1 MGELCKETS
10 VEIIPTKKTGVVADK
25 IDVRM
30 DIEHNEEVLHDIL
43 QRNSVEVTTSKPIS
57 EQLLSSRRIKKILYK
72 ADKFDNNFVRLMKK
86 YAIKNALICNSKENV
101 ASERAKFID
110 CLVNQIQDDEI
121 IKQNKERF
129 PNHDLNKIKIKS
141 GKKTICGDK
150 VYETL
155 YDFRGR
161 KNSDDFFLDLDW
173 FMVYSDSDE

>member
-1 MGELCKETS
+1 MPLFATL
-10 VEIIPTKKTGVVADK
+10 KKTSLRKG
-25 IDVRM
+25 
-30 DIEHNEEVLHDIL
+30 
-43 QRNSVEVTTSKPIS
+43 QNSLTV
-57 EQLLSSRRIKKILYK
+57 
-72 ADKFDNNFVRLMKK
+72 
-86 YAIKNALICNSKENV
+86 
-101 ASERAKFID
+101 
-110 CLVNQIQDDEI
+110 LVNQIQDDEI